1 MNDSMENEYREEG
14 SSIVGPKKQ
23 KKQSKSSLTSS
34 ELNILKE
41 QGIEYLEEQ
50 RNKTTV
56 QFVDVMCGDAWKK
69 KGYHGPVIC
78 NYADGSEYQGE
89 WQDGKRHGT
98 GTYISPTGTR
108 YEGEWEN
115 DEASGHGVCH
125 YADGMKYDGQ
135 FENGERH
142 GKGVLISPEGDR
154 YEGQFKYD
162 LLNGEGIYIWGDGV
176 RSEGEFRE
184 GKPWNVVGYDEYGEI
199 CGLLVDGKLQEVYTG
214 SHRCATQ
221 SEYQEEETKLLTE
234 NRR

>member
-1 MNDSMENEYREEG
+1 MENEYREEG

-89 WQDGKRHGT
+89 WQDGKRHGI

-115 DEASGHGVCH
+115 DGASGHGVCH

-135 FENGERH
+135 FESGERH

-162 LLNGEGIYIWGDGV
+162 LVNGEGIYTWGDGV

>member
-1 MNDSMENEYREEG
+1 MENEYREEG
-14 SSIVGPKKQ
+14 FSIVGPKKQ

-89 WQDGKRHGT
+89 WQDGKRHGI

-108 YEGEWEN
+108 YEGEWKDDGAN
-115 DEASGHGVCH
+115 GHGICH

-135 FENGERH
+135 FESGERH
-142 GKGVLISPEGDR
+142 GKGILISPEGDC

-162 LLNGEGIYIWGDGV
+162 LLNGEGIYTWGDGV
-176 RSEGEFRE
+176 RSEGEFRD

-199 CGLLVDGKLQEVYTG
+199 CGLLVDGKVQEVFTG

-221 SEYQEEETKLLTE
+221 GQYQDRGTKY
-234 NRR
+234 

>member
-1 MNDSMENEYREEG
+1 MENEYREEG

-56 QFVDVMCGDAWKK
+56 QFVDVMCGDAWNK

-89 WQDGKRHGT
+89 LQDGKRHGI

-115 DEASGHGVCH
+115 DGASGHGVCH

-162 LLNGEGIYIWGDGV
+162 LVNGEGIYIWGDGV
-176 RSEGEFRE
+176 KSEGEFRE

-199 CGLLVDGKLQEVYTG
+199 CGLLVDGKVQEVFTG

-221 SEYQEEETKLLTE
+221 GQYQDRGTKILTE
-234 NRR
+234 KRR

>member
-1 MNDSMENEYREEG
+1 MENEYRVEG

-23 KKQSKSSLTSS
+23 KKQSKGSLTSS

-56 QFVDVMCGDAWKK
+56 QFVDAMCGDAWKT

-115 DEASGHGVCH
+115 DGASGHGVCH

-221 SEYQEEETKLLTE
+221 SQYQEEETKLLTE
-234 NRR
+234 N

>member
-1 MNDSMENEYREEG
+1 MENEYREEG

-89 WQDGKRHGT
+89 WQDGKRHGI

-115 DEASGHGVCH
+115 DGASGHGVCH

-135 FENGERH
+135 FESGERH
-142 GKGVLISPEGDR
+142 GKGILISPEGDR
-154 YEGQFKYD
+154 YEGQFKND
-162 LLNGEGIYIWGDGV
+162 LVNGEGIYTWGDGV

>member
-1 MNDSMENEYREEG
+1 MENEYREEG
-14 SSIVGPKKQ
+14 FSIVGPKKQ

-78 NYADGSEYQGE
+78 NYEDGAEYQGE
-89 WQDGKRHGT
+89 WQDGKRHGI

-115 DEASGHGVCH
+115 DGASGHGVCH

>member
-1 MNDSMENEYREEG
+1 MENEYREEG
-14 SSIVGPKKQ
+14 PSIVGPKKQ

-78 NYADGSEYQGE
+78 NYADGAEYQGE
-89 WQDGKRHGT
+89 WQDGKRHGI

-115 DEASGHGVCH
+115 DGASGHGVCH

-135 FENGERH
+135 FESGERH

-176 RSEGEFRE
+176 RSEGEFRD

-199 CGLLVDGKLQEVYTG
+199 CGLLVDGKVQEVYTS
-214 SHRCATQ
+214 SHRCANQ
-221 SEYQEEETKLLTE
+221 SQYQEL
-234 NRR
+234 

>member
-1 MNDSMENEYREEG
+1 MENEYREEG

-89 WQDGKRHGT
+89 WQDGKRHGI

-115 DEASGHGVCH
+115 DGASGHGVCH
-125 YADGMKYDGQ
+125 YADGMKYDGE
-135 FENGERH
+135 FESGERH
-142 GKGVLISPEGDR
+142 GKGILISPEGDR

-199 CGLLVDGKLQEVYTG
+199 CGLLVDGKVQEVYTG

-221 SEYQEEETKLLTE
+221 SQYQDRGTKMLTE
-234 NRR
+234 ERR

>member
-1 MNDSMENEYREEG
+1 MENEYREEG

-89 WQDGKRHGT
+89 WQDGKRHGI

-115 DEASGHGVCH
+115 DGASGHGVCH

-135 FENGERH
+135 FESGERH

-162 LLNGEGIYIWGDGV
+162 LVNGEGIYIWGDGV

-221 SEYQEEETKLLTE
+221 SQYQEEETKLLTE

>member
-1 MNDSMENEYREEG
+1 MGNEYREEG

-89 WQDGKRHGT
+89 WLDGKRHGI

-221 SEYQEEETKLLTE
+221 SQYQEEETKLLTE

>member
-1 MNDSMENEYREEG
+1 MENEYREEG

-89 WQDGKRHGT
+89 WQDGKRHGI

-115 DEASGHGVCH
+115 DGASGHGVCH

-135 FENGERH
+135 FESGERH
-142 GKGVLISPEGDR
+142 GKGILISPEGDC
-154 YEGQFKYD
+154 YEGQFKDD
-162 LLNGEGIYIWGDGV
+162 LVNGEGIYTWGDGV

-221 SEYQEEETKLLTE
+221 SQYQEEETKLLTE

>member
-1 MNDSMENEYREEG
+1 MGNEYREEG

-56 QFVDVMCGDAWKK
+56 QFVDVMCGDSWKK

-115 DEASGHGVCH
+115 DGASGQGVCV
-125 YADGMKYDGQ
+125 YADGRRY
-135 FENGERH
+135 EGEFKEGLRH
-142 GKGVLISPEGDR
+142 GKGILISSEGDR
-154 YEGQFKYD
+154 YEGEFEND
-162 LLNGEGIYIWGDGV
+162 LAHGEGIYIWGDGV

-184 GKPWNVVGYDEYGEI
+184 GKPWNVVEI
-199 CGLLVDGKLQEVYTG
+199 GRAHV
-214 SHRCATQ
+214 
-221 SEYQEEETKLLTE
+221 
-234 NRR
+234 

>member
-1 MNDSMENEYREEG
+1 MENEYREEG

-89 WQDGKRHGT
+89 WQDGKRHGI

-115 DEASGHGVCH
+115 DGASGHGVCH

-135 FENGERH
+135 FESGERH
-142 GKGVLISPEGDR
+142 GKGILISPEGDR

-162 LLNGEGIYIWGDGV
+162 LVNGEGIYTWGDGV

-199 CGLLVDGKLQEVYTG
+199 CGLLVDGKVQEVYTS
-214 SHRCATQ
+214 SHRCANKSQ
-221 SEYQEEETKLLTE
+221 YQDRGTKILTE
-234 NRR
+234 KRR

>member
-1 MNDSMENEYREEG
+1 MENEYREEG

-69 KGYHGPVIC
+69 KCYHGPVIC

-89 WQDGKRHGT
+89 WQDGKRHGI

-115 DEASGHGVCH
+115 DGASGHGVCH

-135 FENGERH
+135 FESGERH

-162 LLNGEGIYIWGDGV
+162 LVNGEGIYIWGDGV

-184 GKPWNVVGYDEYGEI
+184 GKPWNVVGYDEFGEI

>member
-1 MNDSMENEYREEG
+1 MENEYREEG

-69 KGYHGPVIC
+69 KEYHGPVIC

-89 WQDGKRHGT
+89 WQDGKRHGI

-115 DEASGHGVCH
+115 DGASGHGVCH
-125 YADGMKYDGQ
+125 YDDGMKYDGQ
-135 FENGERH
+135 FESGERH
-142 GKGVLISPEGDR
+142 GKGILISPEGDC

-162 LLNGEGIYIWGDGV
+162 LVNGEGIYTWGDGV

>member
-1 MNDSMENEYREEG
+1 MENEYREEG
-14 SSIVGPKKQ
+14 SSIVDPKKQ

-162 LLNGEGIYIWGDGV
+162 LLNGEGIFTWGDGV

>member
-1 MNDSMENEYREEG
+1 MENEYREEG
-14 SSIVGPKKQ
+14 SSIVDPKKQ

-98 GTYISPTGTR
+98 GTYISPTGTK

-125 YADGMKYDGQ
+125 YADGMKYDGE
-135 FENGERH
+135 FESGERH
-142 GKGVLISPEGDR
+142 GKGILISPEGDR

-162 LLNGEGIYIWGDGV
+162 LVNGEGIYIWGDGV

-199 CGLLVDGKLQEVYTG
+199 CGLLVDGKVKEVYTG

-221 SEYQEEETKLLTE
+221 SQYQDRGTKMLTE
-234 NRR
+234 KRR

>member
-1 MNDSMENEYREEG
+1 MENEYREEG

-89 WQDGKRHGT
+89 WQDGKRHGI

-115 DEASGHGVCH
+115 DGASGHGVCH

-135 FENGERH
+135 FESGERH

-162 LLNGEGIYIWGDGV
+162 LVNGEGIYIWGDGV

-199 CGLLVDGKLQEVYTG
+199 CGLLVDGKVQEVYTG
-214 SHRCATQ
+214 SHRCANQ
-221 SEYQEEETKLLTE
+221 SQYKDQETKMLTE
-234 NRR
+234 KRR

>member
-1 MNDSMENEYREEG
+1 MIDSMEKGYKVNG
-14 SSIVGPKKQ
+14 H
-23 KKQSKSSLTSS
+23 L
-34 ELNILKE
+34 
-41 QGIEYLEEQ
+41 
-50 RNKTTV
+50 V
-56 QFVDVMCGDAWKK
+56 QFLDVMCGDAWKK

-89 WQDGKRHGT
+89 WQDGKRHGI

-115 DEASGHGVCH
+115 DGASGHGVCH

>member
-1 MNDSMENEYREEG
+1 MGNEYREEG
-14 SSIVGPKKQ
+14 SSIVDPKKQ

-184 GKPWNVVGYDEYGEI
+184 GKPWNVVGIDENGEI
-199 CGLLVDGKLQEVYTG
+199 CGLITNGKVQEVYTS
-214 SHRCATQ
+214 SHRCANQ
-221 SEYQEEETKLLTE
+221 SQYQEL
-234 NRR
+234 

>member
-1 MNDSMENEYREEG
+1 MENEYREEG
-14 SSIVGPKKQ
+14 SSIVDPKKQ

-78 NYADGSEYQGE
+78 NYADGAEYQGE
-89 WQDGKRHGT
+89 WQDGKRHGI

-115 DEASGHGVCH
+115 DGASGHGVCH

-135 FENGERH
+135 FESGERH
-142 GKGVLISPEGDR
+142 GKGILISPEGDC
-154 YEGQFKYD
+154 YEGQFKDD
-162 LLNGEGIYIWGDGV
+162 LVNGEGIFTWGDGV

-184 GKPWNVVGYDEYGEI
+184 GKPWNVVGYDEYGET
-199 CGLLVDGKLQEVYTG
+199 CGLLVDGKVQEVYTS
-214 SHRCATQ
+214 SHRCANQ
-221 SEYQEEETKLLTE
+221 RWYQDHQTKTLT
-234 NRR
+234 

>member
-1 MNDSMENEYREEG
+1 MENEYREEG
-14 SSIVGPKKQ
+14 ASIVGPKKQ

-108 YEGEWEN
+108 YEGEWGN

-162 LLNGEGIYIWGDGV
+162 LVNGEGIYTWGDGV

-199 CGLLVDGKLQEVYTG
+199 CGLLVDGKVQEVYTG

-221 SEYQEEETKLLTE
+221 SQNQDRGTKMLTE
-234 NRR
+234 ERR

>member
-1 MNDSMENEYREEG
+1 MENEYREEG

-89 WQDGKRHGT
+89 WQDGKRHGI

-115 DEASGHGVCH
+115 DGASGHGVCH

-135 FENGERH
+135 FESGERH

-162 LLNGEGIYIWGDGV
+162 LLNGEGIFTWVDGV
-176 RSEGEFRE
+176 RSEGIFRE
-184 GKPWNVVGYDEYGEI
+184 GKPWNVIGYDENNEI
-199 CGLLVDGKLQEVYTG
+199 CGAIVDGKLQEVYT
-214 SHRCATQ
+214 SSPMCATQ
-221 SEYQEEETKLLTE
+221 DEYQEQQSKILTQ

>member
-1 MNDSMENEYREEG
+1 MENEYREEG

-89 WQDGKRHGT
+89 WQDGKRHGI

-115 DEASGHGVCH
+115 DGASGHGVCH

-135 FENGERH
+135 FESGERH
-142 GKGVLISPEGDR
+142 GKGVLISPEGDC

-162 LLNGEGIYIWGDGV
+162 LVNGEGIYTWGDGV

>member
-1 MNDSMENEYREEG
+1 MENEYREEG

-23 KKQSKSSLTSS
+23 KKQSKGSLTSS

-89 WQDGKRHGT
+89 WQDGKRHGV

-115 DEASGHGVCH
+115 DGASGHGVCH

-221 SEYQEEETKLLTE
+221 SEYQEEQTKLLTE

>member
-1 MNDSMENEYREEG
+1 MA
-14 SSIVGPKKQ
+14 PKKS

-89 WQDGKRHGT
+89 WQDGKRHGI

-115 DEASGHGVCH
+115 DGASGHGVCH

-135 FENGERH
+135 FESGERH

-184 GKPWNVVGYDEYGEI
+184 GKPWNVVGYDEFGEI
-199 CGLLVDGKLQEVYTG
+199 CGLLVDGKVQEVYTG

-221 SEYQEEETKLLTE
+221 SQYQEEETKILTE

>member
-1 MNDSMENEYREEG
+1 MENEYREEG

-89 WQDGKRHGT
+89 WQDGKRHGI

-115 DEASGHGVCH
+115 DGASGHGVCH

>member
-1 MNDSMENEYREEG
+1 MENEYREEG

-78 NYADGSEYQGE
+78 NYADGAEYQGE
-89 WQDGKRHGT
+89 WQDGKRHGI

-115 DEASGHGVCH
+115 DGASGHGVCH

-135 FENGERH
+135 FESGERH
-142 GKGVLISPEGDR
+142 GKGVLISPEGDC

-162 LLNGEGIYIWGDGV
+162 LVNGEGIYIWGDGV

>member
-1 MNDSMENEYREEG
+1 M
-14 SSIVGPKKQ
+14 GPKKQ

-89 WQDGKRHGT
+89 WQDGKRHGI

-115 DEASGHGVCH
+115 DGASGHGVCH

-135 FENGERH
+135 FESGERH

-162 LLNGEGIYIWGDGV
+162 LVNGEGIYIWGDGV

-184 GKPWNVVGYDEYGEI
+184 GKPWNVVGYDENGEI
-199 CGLLVDGKLQEVYTG
+199 CGLITNGKVQEVYTS
-214 SHRCATQ
+214 SHRCANKSQ
-221 SEYQEEETKLLTE
+221 YQEL
-234 NRR
+234 

>member
-1 MNDSMENEYREEG
+1 MENEYREEG

-56 QFVDVMCGDAWKK
+56 QFVDVMCGDAWKE

-89 WQDGKRHGT
+89 WQNGKRHGI

-115 DEASGHGVCH
+115 DGASGHGVCH

-142 GKGVLISPEGDR
+142 GRGILISPEGDR

-162 LLNGEGIYIWGDGV
+162 LVNGEGIYIWGDGV

-221 SEYQEEETKLLTE
+221 SQYQEEETKLLTE

>member
-1 MNDSMENEYREEG
+1 MENEYREEG

-98 GTYISPTGTR
+98 GTYISPTGTK

>member
-1 MNDSMENEYREEG
+1 MENEYREEG

-56 QFVDVMCGDAWKK
+56 QFLDVMCGDTWKK
-69 KGYHGPVIC
+69 KEYHGPVIC

>member
-1 MNDSMENEYREEG
+1 MGNEYREEG

-89 WQDGKRHGT
+89 WQDGKRHGI

-115 DEASGHGVCH
+115 DGASGHGVCH

-135 FENGERH
+135 FESGERH
-142 GKGVLISPEGDR
+142 GKGILISPEGDR

-162 LLNGEGIYIWGDGV
+162 LVNGEGIYTWGDGV